1 MLGAL
6 LVFDSPI
13 ISSQSPDPFAFLAP
27 TVYLSQS
34 DRQRIERGDTIVNTL
49 PPRGRDV
56 AMVAVTL
63 TTMTPERLVAWAGD
77 IERLKAVPTVH
88 RVRRLSAQPALEEF
102 AALSLPDDDIRDLRN
117 CRPGKCE
124 VKLTAAEM
132 TELRREMQLA
142 GPQWMARAN
151 AVFREIAHDRVV
163 SYLAGGHAALDSYVD
178 GHGEPS
184 RAASFTSV
192 LANSPFLQRVPQL
205 AALLVRPAPPPDGV
219 ESFTYWSVEDF
230 GVKAVAGATET
241 IITTSSD
248 PTSPAVM
255 VAGKQIFATHYSS
268 ASLNLTS
275 LVRRNGPGAP
285 YYLVVVNRS
294 TIDTVEGF
302 FGGFVRRTIEGRV
315 RRETGAMITSLRKR
329 IEAGP
334 PRE

>member
-1 MLGAL
+1 MIVAARAE
-6 LVFDSPI
+6 S
-13 ISSQSPDPFAFLAP
+13 DPFAFLSP
-27 TVYLSQS
+27 TVHLSNN

-63 TTMTPERLVAWAGD
+63 TTMSPERLVAWAGD
-77 IERLKAVPTVH
+77 IERLKAVPSVH
-88 RVRRLSAQPALEEF
+88 RVRRLSSEPALDEF
-102 AALSLPDDDIRDLRN
+102 AALSLPDEDIRDLRN
-117 CRPGKCE
+117 CRLGSCE
-124 VKLTAAEM
+124 IKLTAPEM
-132 TELRREMQLA
+132 IELRREMQLA

-151 AVFREIAHDRVV
+151 AVFREIAHARVV
-163 SYLAGGHAALDSYVD
+163 TYLAGGHAALEPYAD

-184 RAASFTSV
+184 RAASFNSV
-192 LANSPFLQRVPQL
+192 IANSPFLQRTPL
-205 AALLVRPAPPPDGV
+205 MAALLLRPAPDTDGV

-241 IITTSSD
+241 IITTSND
-248 PTSPAVM
+248 PGSPAVL

-329 IEAGP
+329 IETGP
-334 PRE
+334 PRD